1 VAPSLRAV
9 AALAHAL
16 IRELLWGLRDVS
28 REVERWRTLAES
40 IPDESLRRD
49 ALAAI
54 DRKRANIDGAALF
67 WTLPRRRSKE
77 LLRLLVAYEIL
88 ADFLDC
94 TSERGARAGIR
105 NGLQLHR
112 ALVDALNPRLKL
124 SDYYRHHP
132 WTVDGGY
139 ARSLVETCRHV
150 CARMP
155 SYDAVRPLA
164 TRAARLA
171 QVLALNHETD
181 AVRRDAA
188 LRAWAETYFPE
199 RPELAWF
206 EWTGGASAWLT
217 ILALLA
223 LAAEPGRT
231 RAEAETVYAVYLPW
245 LSLAGTMLD
254 SYGDIDEDAANG
266 AHSYIGH
273 YDSTE
278 EAIHRLG
285 AIIRYALKE
294 ADALRDGARHVV
306 IASSMIAMYVSKDS
320 TRAPASRALTAGI
333 TSSAG
338 SLTHLLIPVLRVWRI
353 LNGQR
358 AA

>member
-1 VAPSLRAV
+1 MARSLRAV
-9 AALAHAL
+9 AALARAV

-28 REVERWRTLAES
+28 REVERWRILAVS

-49 ALAAI
+49 ALAAM

-67 WTLPRRRSKE
+67 WTLPRLRSKE

-94 TSERGARAGIR
+94 ASERGAGAGIR

-112 ALVDALNPRLKL
+112 ALVDALNPRTEL

-132 WTVDGGY
+132 WTADGGY

-171 QVLALNHETD
+171 QVLALNHETN
-181 AVRRDAA
+181 AVRRDTA
-188 LRAWAETYFPE
+188 LRAWAETYFPG
-199 RPELAWF
+199 RHELAWF
-206 EWTGGASAWLT
+206 EWAGGASAWLT

-231 RAEAETVYAVYLPW
+231 RLDAERVYSGYLPW

-254 SYGDIDEDAANG
+254 SYGDMGEDAASG
-266 AHSYIGH
+266 AHSYIAH
-273 YDSTE
+273 YNSPDD
-278 EAIHRLG
+278 AIQRLG
-285 AIIRYALKE
+285 EIIRRALKE

-306 IASSMIAMYVSKDS
+306 IASSMIAMYLSKDS
-320 TRAPASRALTAGI
+320 VRTPDTRALTASI

-338 SLTHLLIPVLRVWRI
+338 SLARLLVPVLRVWRI
-353 LNGQR
+353 ANGQR